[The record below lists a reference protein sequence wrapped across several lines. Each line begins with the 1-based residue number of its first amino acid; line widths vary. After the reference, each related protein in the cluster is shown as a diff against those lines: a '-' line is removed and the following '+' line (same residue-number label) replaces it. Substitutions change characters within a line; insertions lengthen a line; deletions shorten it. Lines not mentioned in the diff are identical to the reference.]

1 MESLFEFYQD
11 NQREIDASFVEYVF
25 YEGRFEFQDQNRM
38 FNNDTLFWEFVERF
52 KDRLEAINVEH

>member
-38 FNNDTLFWEFVERF
+38 FNNDNLFWEFVELY
-52 KDRLEAINVEH
+52 KEKYE